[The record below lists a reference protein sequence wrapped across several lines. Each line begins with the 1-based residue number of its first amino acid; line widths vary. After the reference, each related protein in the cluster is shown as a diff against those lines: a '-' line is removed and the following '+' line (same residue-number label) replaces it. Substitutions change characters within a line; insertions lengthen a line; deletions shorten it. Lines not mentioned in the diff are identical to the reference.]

1 MTKEGSASGQTGM
14 DPHDYDHSHP
24 DVSGGWLRASVFGA
38 MDGLVSNIALIAG
51 IGAAGA
57 SNPIIVITGVAGLV
71 AGAFSMALGE
81 YTSVRTQ
88 NEQVDS
94 ELAVE
99 RDALARNP
107 EGEENELV
115 FSFMEMGMTQ
125 ATARYAAREV
135 HQNVE
140 LAARIHITREL
151 GIDPNYQPSPW
162 VAAVSSFAMFAV
174 GASVPLIPFAL
185 GFGSLWTGL
194 VAGGIGLLVAGS
206 IASRFTRKSW
216 WKNALRQ
223 LFFGSIA
230 VAATYLVGSLL
241 GVSTR

>member
-1 MTKEGSASGQTGM
+1 MPDETDTSSQHGM

-57 SNPIIVITGVAGLV
+57 SGPTIVLTGVAGLV

-81 YTSVRTQ
+81 YTSVKTQ

-99 RDALARNP
+99 REALARNP

-115 FSFMEMGMTQ
+115 MSFMEMGMTQ

-135 HQNVE
+135 HQNAE

-151 GIDPNYQPSPW
+151 GLDPNSKPSPW
-162 VAAVSSFAMFAV
+162 TAAVSSFAMFAI
-174 GASVPLIPFAL
+174 GAAVPLIPYAL
-185 GFGSLWTGL
+185 GFDSLI
-194 VAGGIGLLVAGS
+194 AGIAVGGVGLLVAG
-206 IASRFTRKSW
+206 ALAARFTRKSW
-216 WKNALRQ
+216 WRNALRQ
-223 LFFGSIA
+223 LVFGAIA
-230 VAATYLVGSLL
+230 VVATYLVGSLL
-241 GVSTR
+241 GVSAR